1 MQSRID
7 VPREYGRVAA
17 GARTVAGVAWAPHR
31 GIGRVEVR
39 VDEGPWHQAALG
51 PALGDDAWRQW
62 SLPWDATPGEH
73 VIATRATTGDGEV
86 QTATRHSPFPDGAT
100 GHHEVTVRVTD

>member
-1 MQSRID
+1 M
-7 VPREYGRVAA
+7 
-17 GARTVAGVAWAPHR
+17 AWAPHR

-39 VDEGPWHQAALG
+39 VDEGPWQEAALG

-73 VIATRATTGDGEV
+73 DLAVRATTGDGEV
-86 QTATRHSPFPDGAT
+86 QTATKHSPFPDGAT
-100 GHHEVTVRVTD
+100 GHHQVNVRVT